1 MRAGV
6 YSARG
11 RVNVSIRVP
20 LEFLKP
26 TMRLAR
32 PIADAHGRLVAGTGT
47 LLGAGVVRAL
57 RKLAIQTVLVGESE
71 DIAPWER
78 AQPLQEQLRMLEQRL
93 DREPANEAMAA
104 LRTAITRHLC
114 KRAIR
119 LERERD
125 LGTATE
131 EQS

>member
-1 MRAGV
+1 VA
-6 YSARG
+6 
-11 RVNVSIRVP
+11 IRVP

-32 PIADAHGRLVAGTGT
+32 PIADANGRLVAGSGT
-47 LLGAGVVRAL
+47 LLGAGIVRAL
-57 RKLAIQTVLVGESE
+57 RKLAIQTVLVSDSE
-71 DIAPWER
+71 DIAAWER
-78 AQPLQEQLRMLEQRL
+78 ARPLQEQLQMLEQRL

-119 LERERD
+119 LERER
-125 LGTATE
+125 GMETAVE
-131 EQS
+131 EQP

>member
-1 MRAGV
+1 MA
-6 YSARG
+6 
-11 RVNVSIRVP
+11 IRVP

-32 PIADAHGRLVAGTGT
+32 PIADADGRLVAGSGT

-57 RKLAIQTVLVGESE
+57 RKLAIQTVLVSESD
-71 DIAPWER
+71 DIAAWER
-78 AQPLQEQLRMLEQRL
+78 TQPLKEQLRSLEQRL

-119 LERERD
+119 LEQERAFA
-125 LGTATE
+125 TAPE